1 MSCPHVP
8 VEDSKA
14 AGFQPYRLHPL
25 APRRHLLP
33 GQASPTFS
41 HPDLP
46 HPGVWFDPQQM
57 TNILTVKWVCW
68 EGAGPLEPSHTW
80 GSAPASLATSLC
92 VLLLNS
98 HPLLSL

>member
-68 EGAGPLEPSHTW
+68 EGAGPLEPSQVHRLGNSQT
-80 GSAPASLATSLC
+80 GPLC
-92 VLLLNS
+92 S
-98 HPLLSL
+98 P